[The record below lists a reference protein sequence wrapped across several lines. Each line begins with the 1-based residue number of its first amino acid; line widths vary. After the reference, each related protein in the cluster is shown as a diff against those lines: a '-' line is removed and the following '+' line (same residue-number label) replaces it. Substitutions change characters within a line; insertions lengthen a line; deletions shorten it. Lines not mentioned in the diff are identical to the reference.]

1 LAASLFSNHAW
12 RTTPPS
18 AAALLRRIASAMR
31 DVQAQSG
38 EADNS
43 INLPQQIAGNIF
55 EKLRAVTF
63 TSKVKTRVKLRCE
76 AEAVWL
82 LNVLVISQR

>member
-1 LAASLFSNHAW
+1 MRGVRRL
-12 RTTPPS
+12 RQ
-18 AAALLRRIASAMR
+18 LRRFFGVSLRRYARHS
-31 DVQAQSG
+31 QAQSG

-63 TSKVKTRVKLRCE
+63 TSKVKTRVRLRCE